1 MAGYR
6 LYRLDGAGRISAAE
20 WIEAADDSAATAQ
33 ARALGNGSTLE
44 LWVGSRFV
52 GRVDPVADAQAEV
65 PASPPA
71 SDSPER

>member
-20 WIEAADDSAATAQ
+20 WIEAADDAAATAQ
-33 ARALGNGSTLE
+33 ARALCNGSTLE
-44 LWVGSRFV
+44 IWVGSRCV
-52 GRVDPVADAQAEV
+52 GRVDPAVDAQAEV
-65 PASPPA
+65 PASPRP